1 MRIKDQFKFYN
12 ISTFLSNLAHQ
23 IFYDKILAN
32 IGCFSVLEKIFFQ
45 LHPIIFKKQHTNNL
59 VNLKIMNKFD
69 FGVVGLGVMGR
80 NLLLNIA
87 SHKFAAAGLDLDT
100 EKVNSLQ
107 HEADPDHTIEA
118 TTDVKHF
125 VELIQQPRAI
135 MLLVPAGKPV
145 DSAIASLL
153 PHLDQGDIIIDGGN
167 TYFTDTDR
175 RFLELSSK
183 GIHFFGM
190 GISGGEKGARFGPA
204 MMPGG
209 DQKAYERLRPI
220 FETIAAKVDGE
231 PCVEYLGNGSAGNYV
246 KMVHNGI
253 EYGIMQ
259 LISEIYDLMKR
270 GYNLDEDTIQKTFE
284 EWNETELK
292 SYLIEITG
300 KILKQKDE
308 DGSRLINK
316 ISDWAKS
323 KGTGKWTSQNAM
335 DLQVPVPTI
344 DAAVVMRDMSK
355 TKPERI
361 EAATKLTWN
370 SKQSDL
376 NTTEAIAALKSALYS
391 SIIITYAQGLAQLKT
406 ASAEYNYGLNLET
419 VAKIWRGGC
428 IIRAEALEDFRKA
441 FAANPGLPNILLDA
455 EIAAKLTQNQSGL
468 RETIQLAV
476 QQGIPA
482 AGLMNSLAYFDA
494 YRSENLPTN
503 LIQAQRDYFG
513 AHTYER
519 IDVPGVFHTQWN
531 E

>member
-1 MRIKDQFKFYN
+1 
-12 ISTFLSNLAHQ
+12 
-23 IFYDKILAN
+23 
-32 IGCFSVLEKIFFQ
+32 
-45 LHPIIFKKQHTNNL
+45 
-59 VNLKIMNKFD
+59 MNKFD
-69 FGVVGLGVMGR
+69 FGIVGLGVMGR

-87 SHKFAAAGLDLDT
+87 SHNFSAAGLDLDT

-107 HEADPDHTIEA
+107 QETDPNHIIEA

-125 VELIQQPRAI
+125 VALLQQPRAI

-175 RFLELSSK
+175 RFLELSAK

-220 FETIAAKVDGE
+220 FEAIAAKVDGE

-284 EWNETELK
+284 EWNQTDDLK

-300 KILKQKDE
+300 NILKQKEE
-308 DGSRLINK
+308 DGSKLINK
-316 ISDWAKS
+316 ISDWARS

-344 DAAVVMRDMSK
+344 DAAVFMRDMSK

-361 EAATKLTWN
+361 EAATKLVWN
-370 SKQSDL
+370 TSET
-376 NTTEAIAALKSALYS
+376 NVPANEAIAALKSALYF
-391 SIIITYAQGLAQLKT
+391 SIVVTYAQGLAQLNT
-406 ASAEYNYGLNLET
+406 ASKEYNYGLNLET

-428 IIRAEALEDFRKA
+428 IIRANALEDFRKA
-441 FAANPGLPNILLDA
+441 FAAKADLPNLLLDNGIASKLSENQAGIRAVIQFAVQKGLP
-455 EIAAKLTQNQSGL
+455 
-468 RETIQLAV
+468 V
-476 QQGIPA
+476 

-519 IDVPGVFHTQWN
+519 IDATGVFHTQWS

>member
-1 MRIKDQFKFYN
+1 M
-12 ISTFLSNLAHQ
+12 ST
-23 IFYDKILAN
+23 
-32 IGCFSVLEKIFFQ
+32 
-45 LHPIIFKKQHTNNL
+45 
-59 VNLKIMNKFD
+59 FD
-69 FGVVGLGVMGR
+69 FGIVGLGVMGR

-100 EKVNSLQ
+100 EKVNSLKE
-107 HEADPDHTIEA
+107 EANPEHSIEA

-125 VELIQQPRAI
+125 VELIQRPRAI

-145 DSAIASLL
+145 DSAIQSLL

-175 RFLELSSK
+175 RFLELSEK

-190 GISGGEKGARFGPA
+190 GISGGEKGARLGPS

-209 DQKAYERLRPI
+209 DKKAYERLRPI
-220 FETIAAKVDGE
+220 FEAIAAKVDGE

-284 EWNETELK
+284 EWNQTDLK

-300 KILKQKDE
+300 HILKEKDPS
-308 DGSRLINK
+308 GVKLINL

-335 DLQVPVPTI
+335 DLQVPAPTI

-355 TKPERI
+355 SKPERI
-361 EAATKLTWN
+361 EASAKLIWN
-370 SKQSDL
+370 QKQTDV
-376 NTTEAIAALKSALYS
+376 NVDEAVKSLKDALFF
-391 SIIITYAQGLAQLKT
+391 SILITYAQGLAMLKT
-406 ASAEYNYGLNLET
+406 ASKEYNYELNLET
-419 VAKIWRGGC
+419 VTKIWRGGC
-428 IIRAEALEDFRKA
+428 IIRAVVLEDFRKA
-441 FAANPGLPNILLDA
+441 FTANPELANILLDDNIA
-455 EIAAKLTQNQSGL
+455 SKLNESQKGIREI
-468 RETIQLAV
+468 IQFAV
-476 QQGIPA
+476 QNGIPA

>member
-1 MRIKDQFKFYN
+1 
-12 ISTFLSNLAHQ
+12 
-23 IFYDKILAN
+23 
-32 IGCFSVLEKIFFQ
+32 
-45 LHPIIFKKQHTNNL
+45 
-59 VNLKIMNKFD
+59 MNKFD
-69 FGVVGLGVMGR
+69 FGIVGLGVMGR

-87 SHKFAAAGLDLDT
+87 SHNFAAAGLDLDT

-107 HEADPDHTIEA
+107 QEAAPDHTIEA

-153 PHLDQGDIIIDGGN
+153 PHLDKGDIIIDGGN

-175 RFLELSSK
+175 RFIELSEK

-220 FETIAAKVDGE
+220 FEAIAAKVDGE

-270 GYNLDEDTIQKTFE
+270 GYNLDDETIQKTFA
-284 EWNETELK
+284 EWNQTDDLR

-300 KILKQKDE
+300 NILKQKDE
-308 DGSRLINK
+308 DGTQLINK
-316 ISDWAKS
+316 ISDWARS

-344 DAAVVMRDMSK
+344 DAAVNMRDMSK

-361 EAATKLTWN
+361 EAAKKLVWN
-370 SKQSDL
+370 ADETSVSQ
-376 NTTEAIAALKSALYS
+376 NEAIASLKSALFF
-391 SIIITYAQGLAQLKT
+391 SIVVTYAQGLAQLHT
-406 ASAEYNYGLNLET
+406 ASKEYNYGLNLET

-428 IIRAEALEDFRKA
+428 IIRATILEDFRKA
-441 FAANPGLPNILLDA
+441 YVAKTDLPNLLLDSG
-455 EIAAKLTQNQSGL
+455 IASKLVENQSGM
-468 RETIQLAV
+468 RAVIQFAV
-476 QQGIPA
+476 QKGLPVS
-482 AGLMNSLAYFDA
+482 GLMNSLAYFDA
-494 YRSENLPTN
+494 YRSANLPTN

-519 IDVPGVFHTQWN
+519 IDKEGVFHTQWA

>member
-1 MRIKDQFKFYN
+1 
-12 ISTFLSNLAHQ
+12 
-23 IFYDKILAN
+23 
-32 IGCFSVLEKIFFQ
+32 
-45 LHPIIFKKQHTNNL
+45 
-59 VNLKIMNKFD
+59 MNTFD
-69 FGVVGLGVMGR
+69 FGIVGLGVMGR

-87 SHKFAAAGLDLDT
+87 SQKFAAAGLDLDA

-107 HEADPDHTIEA
+107 QEADAEHTLEA

-125 VELIQQPRAI
+125 VELIKRPRAI

-145 DSAIASLL
+145 DSAIQSLL
-153 PHLDQGDIIIDGGN
+153 PHLDEGDILIDGGN

-175 RFLELSSK
+175 RFLELSAK

-190 GISGGEKGARFGPA
+190 GISGGEKGARFGPS

-209 DQKAYERLRPI
+209 DKKAYERLRPI
-220 FETIAAKVDGE
+220 FEAIAAKVDGE

-284 EWNETELK
+284 EWNESDLK
-292 SYLIEITG
+292 SFLIEITAQ
-300 KILKQKDE
+300 ILKKTE
-308 DGSRLINK
+308 PDGSRLINQ

-344 DAAVVMRDMSK
+344 DAAVFMRDMSK
-355 TKPERI
+355 SKPERI
-361 EAATKLTWN
+361 EAATKLIWENAKTTV
-370 SKQSDL
+370 
-376 NTTEAIAALKSALYS
+376 NTTEVIASLKSALYFS
-391 SIIITYAQGLAQLKT
+391 TLITYAQGLAMLKT
-406 ASAEYNYGLNLET
+406 ASKEYNYDLNLET
-419 VAKIWRGGC
+419 VTKIWRGGC
-428 IIRAEALEDFRKA
+428 IIRAEVLEDFRKA
-441 FAANPGLPNILLDA
+441 FAQNTDLPNILLDSN
-455 EIAAKLTQNQSGL
+455 IAAKLNESQKGI
-468 RETIQLAV
+468 RTIIQFAV
-476 QQGIPA
+476 QNGLPT
-482 AGLMNSLAYFDA
+482 AGLMNSLAYFDS

-519 IDVPGVFHTQWN
+519 IDAPGIFHTQWN
-531 E
+531 D

>member
-1 MRIKDQFKFYN
+1 M
-12 ISTFLSNLAHQ
+12 ST
-23 IFYDKILAN
+23 
-32 IGCFSVLEKIFFQ
+32 
-45 LHPIIFKKQHTNNL
+45 
-59 VNLKIMNKFD
+59 FD
-69 FGVVGLGVMGR
+69 FGIVGLGVMGR
-80 NLLLNIA
+80 NLILNIA

-100 EKVNSLQ
+100 EKVNSLKQ
-107 HEADPDHTIEA
+107 EANPEHTIEA

-125 VELIQQPRAI
+125 VELIQRPRAI

-145 DSAIASLL
+145 DSAIQSLL

-175 RFLELSSK
+175 RFLELSEK

-190 GISGGEKGARFGPA
+190 GISGGEKGARLGPS

-209 DQKAYERLRPI
+209 DKKAYERLRPI
-220 FETIAAKVDGE
+220 FEAIAAKVDGE

-284 EWNETELK
+284 EWNQTDLK

-300 KILKQKDE
+300 HILKEKDPS
-308 DGSRLINK
+308 GVKLINL

-355 TKPERI
+355 SKPERI
-361 EAATKLTWN
+361 EASTKLIWN
-370 SKQSDL
+370 QKQTAV
-376 NTTEAIAALKSALYS
+376 NTDEALKSLKDGLFF
-391 SIIITYAQGLAQLKT
+391 SILITYAQGLAMLKT
-406 ASAEYNYGLNLET
+406 ASKEYNYELNLET
-419 VAKIWRGGC
+419 VTKIWRGGC
-428 IIRAEALEDFRKA
+428 IIRAVILEDFRKA
-441 FAANPGLPNILLDA
+441 FTANPELPNILLDSN
-455 EIAAKLTQNQSGL
+455 IAAKANQSQKGI
-468 RETIQLAV
+468 RDIIQFAV
-476 QQGIPA
+476 QNGIPA
-482 AGLMNSLAYFDA
+482 TGLMNSLAYFDA

-519 IDVPGVFHTQWN
+519 IDAPGVFHTQWN
-531 E
+531 D

>member
-1 MRIKDQFKFYN
+1 
-12 ISTFLSNLAHQ
+12 
-23 IFYDKILAN
+23 
-32 IGCFSVLEKIFFQ
+32 
-45 LHPIIFKKQHTNNL
+45 
-59 VNLKIMNKFD
+59 MNKFD
-69 FGVVGLGVMGR
+69 FGIVGLGVMGR

-87 SHKFAAAGLDLDT
+87 SHNFAAAGLDLDT

-107 HEADPDHTIEA
+107 QEAAPDHTIEA

-153 PHLDQGDIIIDGGN
+153 PHLDKGDIIIDGGN

-175 RFLELSSK
+175 RFIELSEK

-220 FETIAAKVDGE
+220 FEAIAAKVDGE

-270 GYNLDEDTIQKTFE
+270 GYNLDDETIQKTFA
-284 EWNETELK
+284 EWNQTDDLR

-300 KILKQKDE
+300 NILKQKDE
-308 DGSRLINK
+308 DGTQLINK
-316 ISDWAKS
+316 ISDWARS

-344 DAAVVMRDMSK
+344 DAAVNMRDMSK

-361 EAATKLTWN
+361 EAAKKLVWN
-370 SKQSDL
+370 ADETNVPQ
-376 NTTEAIAALKSALYS
+376 NEAIASLKSALFF
-391 SIIITYAQGLAQLKT
+391 SIVVTYAQGLAQLHT
-406 ASAEYNYGLNLET
+406 ASKEYNYGLNLET

-428 IIRAEALEDFRKA
+428 IIRATILEDFRKA
-441 FAANPGLPNILLDA
+441 YVAKTDLPNLLLDSG
-455 EIAAKLTQNQSGL
+455 IASKLVENQSGM
-468 RETIQLAV
+468 RAIIQFAV
-476 QQGIPA
+476 QKGLPVS
-482 AGLMNSLAYFDA
+482 GLMNSLAYFDA
-494 YRSENLPTN
+494 YRSANLPTN

-519 IDVPGVFHTQWN
+519 IDKEGVFHTQWA

>member
-1 MRIKDQFKFYN
+1 
-12 ISTFLSNLAHQ
+12 
-23 IFYDKILAN
+23 
-32 IGCFSVLEKIFFQ
+32 
-45 LHPIIFKKQHTNNL
+45 
-59 VNLKIMNKFD
+59 MNKFD
-69 FGVVGLGVMGR
+69 FGIVGLGVMGR

-87 SHKFAAAGLDLDT
+87 SHNFAAAGLDLDT

-107 HEADPDHTIEA
+107 QEADPDHRIEA

-125 VELIQQPRAI
+125 VGLIQQPRAI

-153 PHLDQGDIIIDGGN
+153 PHLDKGDIIIDGGN

-175 RFLELSSK
+175 RFLELSAK

-220 FETIAAKVDGE
+220 FEAIAAKVDGE

-270 GYNLDEDTIQKTFE
+270 GYNLDEDTIQQTFE
-284 EWNETELK
+284 EWNQTDLK

-300 KILKQKDE
+300 NILKEKDK

-361 EAATKLTWN
+361 EAATKLVWKTN
-370 SKQSDL
+370 DETNV
-376 NTTEAIAALKSALYS
+376 NTSEAIAALKSALYFS
-391 SIIITYAQGLAQLKT
+391 MVVTYAQGLAQLHT
-406 ASAEYNYGLNLET
+406 ASKEYNYGLNLET

-428 IIRAEALEDFRKA
+428 IIRANALEDFRKA
-441 FAANPGLPNILLDA
+441 YAAKADLPNLLLDSGIASKLTENQAGIRTVVQYAVQKGLP
-455 EIAAKLTQNQSGL
+455 
-468 RETIQLAV
+468 V
-476 QQGIPA
+476 

-519 IDVPGVFHTQWN
+519 IDTTGVFHTQWS

>member
-1 MRIKDQFKFYN
+1 
-12 ISTFLSNLAHQ
+12 
-23 IFYDKILAN
+23 
-32 IGCFSVLEKIFFQ
+32 
-45 LHPIIFKKQHTNNL
+45 
-59 VNLKIMNKFD
+59 MNTFD
-69 FGVVGLGVMGR
+69 FGIVGLGVMGR

-87 SHKFAAAGLDLDT
+87 SQKFAAAGLDLDA

-107 HEADPDHTIEA
+107 QEADAEHTLEA

-125 VELIQQPRAI
+125 VELIKRPRAI

-145 DSAIASLL
+145 DSAIQSLL
-153 PHLDQGDIIIDGGN
+153 PHLDEGDILIDGGN

-175 RFLELSSK
+175 RFLELSAK

-190 GISGGEKGARFGPA
+190 GISGGEKGARFGPS

-209 DQKAYERLRPI
+209 DKKAYERLRPI
-220 FETIAAKVDGE
+220 FEAIAAKVDGE

-284 EWNETELK
+284 EWNESDLK
-292 SYLIEITG
+292 SFLIEITAQ
-300 KILKQKDE
+300 ILKKTE
-308 DGSRLINK
+308 PDGSRLINQ

-344 DAAVVMRDMSK
+344 DAAVFMRDMSK
-355 TKPERI
+355 SKPERI
-361 EAATKLTWN
+361 EAATKLIWENAKTTV
-370 SKQSDL
+370 D
-376 NTTEAIAALKSALYS
+376 TTEAIASLKSALYFS
-391 SIIITYAQGLAQLKT
+391 TLITYAQGLAMLKT
-406 ASAEYNYGLNLET
+406 ASKEYNYDLNLET
-419 VAKIWRGGC
+419 VTKIWRGGC
-428 IIRAEALEDFRKA
+428 IIRAEVLEDFRKA
-441 FAANPGLPNILLDA
+441 FAQNTDLPNILLDSN
-455 EIAAKLTQNQSGL
+455 IAAKLNESQKGI
-468 RETIQLAV
+468 RTIIQFAV
-476 QQGIPA
+476 QNGLPT
-482 AGLMNSLAYFDA
+482 AGLMNSLAYFDS

-519 IDVPGVFHTQWN
+519 IDAPGIFHTQWN
-531 E
+531 D